1 MKTEILTLD
10 VPNENQRTYTTEAV
24 TEALKNIPGDVMG
37 QINYPTENF
46 EQVNISAISHKIN
59 NLRIE
64 DGKLIGDVTILK
76 TPNGKLLEKL
86 VEFPGSGFRPRS
98 IADVDENGVIS
109 NLQIISID
117 FVNNPA

>member
-10 VPNENQRTYTTEAV
+10 VPNKNRRTYTTEAV
-24 TEALKNIPGDVMG
+24 TEALKNIPGHIMG

-46 EQVNISAISHKIN
+46 GSVDIAEISHKIN

-86 VEFPGSGFRPRS
+86 VEFPDSGFRPRS
-98 IADVDENGVIS
+98 FANIDENGVVS

-117 FVNNPA
+117 FVNDPA